1 MRRGL
6 LLIAALAC
14 FGAALVLVSAAGLP
28 GNRSS
33 AGADSDLAEW
43 TAPQIGSPA
52 PPLRAALLG
61 GGEIDLAALRGAPV
75 LVNFWATWCEP
86 CAIEMPDLQ
95 RIADE
100 TPAQVLAVNLAEPP
114 DVMRV
119 WLAERGLTL
128 AVALDPNAA
137 IARAFWLRGQPT
149 TFVIAP
155 DGVIAQI
162 FYGVTTY
169 DALIGALAPLLTEMP
184 A

>member
-1 MRRGL
+1 MRRGM

-14 FGAALVLVSAAGLP
+14 FGAALALLSAAGLP
-28 GNRSS
+28 GRDPYTS
-33 AGADSDLAEW
+33 ANSDLAEW

-52 PPLRAALLG
+52 PPLRGQLLG

-75 LVNFWATWCEP
+75 LINFWATWCEP
-86 CAIEMPDLQ
+86 CAVELPDLQ

-100 TPAQVLAVNLAEPP
+100 TPTRLLAVNLAEPP
-114 DVMRV
+114 DVMRA

-128 AVALDPNAA
+128 DVVLDPNAS
-137 IARAFWLRGQPT
+137 IARAYWLRGQPT

-169 DALIGALAPLLTEMP
+169 DALIDALTPLLSDLP

>member
-14 FGAALVLVSAAGLP
+14 FGAALALVSAAGLP
-28 GNRSS
+28 GNSTS
-33 AGADSDLAEW
+33 TGVDSDLADW

-52 PPLRAALLG
+52 PPLRAALLN

-75 LVNFWATWCEP
+75 LINFWATWCEP
-86 CAIEMPDLQ
+86 CAVEMPDLQ

-100 TPAQVLAVNLAEPP
+100 TLAHVLAVNLAEPP
-114 DVMRV
+114 DVMRA

-137 IARAFWLRGQPT
+137 IARAYWLRGQPT
-149 TFVIAP
+149 TYVIAP

-162 FYGVTTY
+162 FYGITTY
-169 DALIGALAPLLTEMP
+169 DALIGALAPLLTEAP